1 MPLITHIN
9 LDYSRPVK
17 LAEEVYWV
25 GFHEAQTEAPT
36 NPYLIVDGNEA
47 VVLDGGS
54 RTAFPTVMM
63 KILQTGI
70 PPSSIAALIYQNY
83 DPRLCGSMPHL
94 ESIIDRKDL
103 KVISDKANHMFIQH
117 YSVNAAFLSLQD
129 VGFTFRF
136 SSGRTL
142 RFIKTP
148 YAHTAGS
155 FITFDEK
162 TGILFTSDL
171 FSGYA
176 TEKELF
182 LRLGQACRNCANPGD
197 MEQCKTGRR
206 LCPIDGIL
214 SFHREIMTSERALKL
229 ALEEMSRIP
238 FTIIAPQHGCI
249 VHEPE
254 DVIHVCERLAT
265 LRGVG
270 IDGLSGD
277 RPFAELG
284 NITPIVERLGKL

>member
-9 LDYSRPVK
+9 LDYSRPIK

-25 GFHEAQTEAPT
+25 GFHDSQTESPT
-36 NPYLIVDGNEA
+36 NPYLIVDGSEA

-54 RTAFPTVMM
+54 RSAFPNVMM

-70 PPSSIAALIYQNY
+70 APSSIVALIYQNY

-94 ESIIDRKDL
+94 ESIIDRQDL
-103 KVISDKANHMFIQH
+103 KVISDRANHMFIQH
-117 YSVNAAFLSLQD
+117 YSVAASFLSLQD
-129 VGFTFRF
+129 VGYEFRF

-142 RFIKTP
+142 RFVKTP

-176 TEKELF
+176 SDKDLF
-182 LRLGQACRNCANPGD
+182 LHLGQQCRNCREPGD
-197 MEQCKTGRR
+197 MERCPAGRG

-229 ALEEMSRIP
+229 ALEEMAAIP
-238 FTIIAPQHGCI
+238 FTIIAPQHGGI
-249 VHEPE
+249 IHEPQ

-270 IDGLSGD
+270 IDGISGD
-277 RPFAELG
+277 RAFAELG
-284 NITPIVERLGKL
+284 NITPIINRLGKL

>member
-9 LDYSRPVK
+9 LDYTRPVK

-25 GFHEAQTEAPT
+25 GFHDAQTQTPT
-36 NPYLIVDGNEA
+36 NPYLIVDGGEA

-54 RTAFPTVMM
+54 RSAFPNVMM

-70 PPSSIAALIYQNY
+70 APSSIVALIYQSY

-103 KVISDKANHMFIQH
+103 KVISDRANHMFIEH
-117 YSVNAAFLSLQD
+117 YSVSAAFLSLQD
-129 VGFTFRF
+129 VDFALRF

-171 FSGYA
+171 FSGY
-176 TEKELF
+176 TSDRELF
-182 LRLGQACRNCANPGD
+182 LHLGQPCRNCSTPGD
-197 MEQCKTGRR
+197 LERCSMGRS

-214 SFHREIMTSERALKL
+214 RFHREIMTSERAIKL
-229 ALEEMSRIP
+229 ALEGMSKVP
-238 FTIIAPQHGCI
+238 FTIIAPQHGGI
-249 VHEPE
+249 IHEPE
-254 DVIHVCERLAT
+254 DVIHLCERLAT

-270 IDGLSGD
+270 IDGISGD

-284 NITPIVERLGKL
+284 NITPIIERLGAL